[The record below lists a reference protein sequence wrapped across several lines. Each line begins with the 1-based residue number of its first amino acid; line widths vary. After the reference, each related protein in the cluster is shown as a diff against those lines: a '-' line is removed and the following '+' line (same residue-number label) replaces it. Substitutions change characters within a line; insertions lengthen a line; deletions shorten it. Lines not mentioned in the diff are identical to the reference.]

1 MAITDYIPNV
11 FGSAAPTTY
20 EGLLGMGL
28 ITPQQLEQTQK
39 TANIQ
44 GLLGAGLALAQ
55 GMSKIGPRRSAAENI
70 LGALAGG
77 FGAAGGAYQQGLQNI
92 IQQQQLQSAMLTQRQ
107 AQGRMASIDQ
117 IAKEDPEL
125 ARLIMLDPA
134 EGAKQYAIKQQIKS
148 FAPKGPDTPE
158 SLRAQGNAAYLIGN
172 KPLGDSYYDKANR
185 LEVEQRLRPPVEAQ
199 PVPVEAPV
207 VQTEAAPGALP
218 GMVVTEKRGP
228 DAQLF
233 DRKNQLLAENRSLAG
248 LKTKEARDTIAGN
261 LNEIKSIDDQLD
273 RIARSSYDFTE
284 LEKSVPEKFKPQVRM
299 LKEQVQTGA
308 VSADAIASRV
318 ENIFTQVRE
327 SERGMK
333 IDGLPGT
340 YAQMKYKTSNQSEL
354 NPQQLADV
362 IAFANA
368 PTAEQYASLARES
381 QRLQF
386 ETGRGSPV
394 PRGRSDFLSVPFTP
408 RTQVSPEQQVAPV
421 TAQPVVATRQPVVT
435 TPAQPTR
442 REPAVVPA
450 APVVKST
457 AEVKA
462 PENAPEQTKPLYQYN
477 KNAIINRSDIPPKDK
492 KDLLLKKPALESAVN
507 YSLTSIIDARDAAQ
521 ALLNNPQYIDSLTG
535 RFSPLLV
542 QSSILSQDAKTANDL
557 LQNILTRSFVK
568 EIQQMREASPTGGAV
583 GSVTEREMEALSK
596 VSASLSVG
604 MNKDEFVRQL
614 NNYLRIANRSI
625 SSIPREYSKTYGYS
639 GEFDDLLT
647 SSAVGTENIGR
658 KKTPVEIELERRKK
672 EK

>member
-1 MAITDYIPNV
+1 MDITDYIPNI
-11 FGSAAPTTY
+11 FGQAAPSY
-20 EGLLGMGL
+20 LPGLLGA
-28 ITPQQLEQTQK
+28 EETQNLQNR
-39 TANIQ
+39 ANVQ

-55 GMSKIGPRRSAAENI
+55 GMSRTGPRRSAAENI

-77 FGAAGGAYQQGLQNI
+77 FGAAGGAYEQGVKNYMT
-92 IQQQQLQSAMLTQRQ
+92 QQQIAQTQLAQKQ
-107 AQGRMASIDQ
+107 AKDRMASIEQ
-117 IAKEDPEL
+117 IAKEDPAL

-134 EGAKQYAIKQQIKS
+134 EGAKQYALKQQIKS
-148 FAPKGPDTPE
+148 FAPKGPVTPE
-158 SLRAQGNAAYLIGN
+158 SLRSQAQGAYLMGN
-172 KPLGDSYYDKANR
+172 KPLGDSLIEQAGR

-199 PVPVEAPV
+199 PVPVEAPM

-233 DRKNQLLAENRSLAG
+233 DRKSQLLAENRSLAG
-248 LKTKEARDTIAGN
+248 LKTKEARDTITGN

-394 PRGRSDFLSVPFTP
+394 PRGRSDFLSVPFTLG
-408 RTQVSPEQQVAPV
+408 TQVSPEQQVAPV
-421 TAQPVVATRQPVVT
+421 TAQPVVT

-450 APVVKST
+450 APVVRST

-658 KKTPVEIELERRKK
+658 QKTFVEIELERRKK
-672 EK
+672 GQ